1 MFSQVAQERR
11 DMPGELESPA
21 AVARTIVE
29 FPILVEAFTGMA
41 ERALSS
47 GDFSGIAS
55 SELERVITAAVKLYA
70 AKAEVEETLAE
81 PISAERA
88 TPTEVVIV
96 VSEMLHRLA
105 KVTDAVREL
114 LGADDQEQH
123 DREDHQVPWRE
134 RAFEHVTIVPRP
146 RRRILPG

>member
-1 MFSQVAQERR
+1 MPHEYSILRSSACAQRRGMFSQVAQERR

-96 VSEMLHRLA
+96 VSEMLRAVNLNVFDLA
-105 KVTDAVREL
+105 MWYR
-114 LGADDQEQH
+114 
-123 DREDHQVPWRE
+123 
-134 RAFEHVTIVPRP
+134 RP
-146 RRRILPG
+146 R

>member
-21 AVARTIVE
+21 AMARTIVE

-41 ERALSS
+41 ERARSS

-70 AKAEVEETLAE
+70 AKAEVEETLAA

-96 VSEMLHRLA
+96 VSEMLRAVNLNVFDLA
-105 KVTDAVREL
+105 MWYR
-114 LGADDQEQH
+114 
-123 DREDHQVPWRE
+123 
-134 RAFEHVTIVPRP
+134 RP
-146 RRRILPG
+146 R